1 MWREFSLMHEL
12 LCRAVLP
19 VLSLVQALA
28 QWTGVRYRL
37 AESPRKRKRK
47 IDKWKEF

>member
-19 VLSLVQALA
+19 ALSLVQVLT
-28 QWTGVRYRL
+28 QWRCVRYRL
-37 AESPRKRKRK
+37 AEPPRKRKLK
-47 IDKWKEF
+47 IDEWNTF